1 MLHFHA
7 MNLVLLSHYLAS
19 TRGTS
24 LLSGKNVVELGSGV
38 GLPGFVASEFAN
50 KVLLTDGND
59 FVVDSILNRSVSF
72 YNTNMSDSILVQS
85 SSSHCKNNISVQKFI
100 WGDKEQLKEILEDFG
115 TVDVIVAA
123 DVVQWPSVLE
133 PFLHSC
139 KALLWKSSK
148 PLLVLGLVQ
157 RAQSTYREFF
167 KVANQLGFVWERVS
181 YEIFLPGGVLPEACQ
196 EYGVGKPEIYELQL
210 ASRLNSP
217 ILLNDVED
225 QSTSVT
231 GIKYQFSSLPC

>member
-1 MLHFHA
+1 M
-7 MNLVLLSHYLAS
+7 
-19 TRGTS
+19 
-24 LLSGKNVVELGSGV
+24 ELGSGV
-38 GLPGFVASEFAN
+38 GLPGFVASKFAN

-59 FVVDSILNRSVSF
+59 FVVDSILKRSVSF
-72 YNTNMSDSILVQS
+72 HNTKMTDSTRVES
-85 SSSHCKNNISVQKFI
+85 SSSHCTNNISVQKFI
-100 WGDKEQLKEILEDFG
+100 WGDKEQLKGILEDFG

-167 KVANQLGFVWERVS
+167 KVASQLGFTWEKVP
-181 YEIFLPGGVLPEACQ
+181 YKIFLPGGVLPDACQ

-210 ASRLNSP
+210 ASRMNP
-217 ILLNDVED
+217 PKLLNDAED

-231 GIKYQFSSLPC
+231 GFKYQFSSLPC